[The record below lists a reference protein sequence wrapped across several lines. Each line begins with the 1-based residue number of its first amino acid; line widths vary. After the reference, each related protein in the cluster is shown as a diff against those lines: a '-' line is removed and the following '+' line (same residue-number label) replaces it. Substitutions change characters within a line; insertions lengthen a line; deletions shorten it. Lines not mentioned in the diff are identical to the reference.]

1 VNEHLF
7 AVPPP
12 SPFVVGVPRSGTT
25 LLRLLLDAHSELSI
39 PPETG
44 WLAAATQLPRQ
55 GEAARAALF
64 DLVTGWPQWGDL
76 GLPSDAVRAA
86 LRRLEPFALDEGVRA
101 IFRLY
106 AERHAKPRWGDKT
119 PGYALHLEAIR
130 RLLPESRFVHL
141 IRDGRDVA
149 VSVRGLWFSGERGVA
164 EIARD
169 WRDRILAARTQA
181 QRAEGYLELRYED
194 LVTEPGR
201 ELASVCRFVDLSYE
215 PMMLEAWRGAPT
227 RLAEHGPGYDRSG
240 GIVVEREVRLRQ
252 QASVTRPIDASL
264 VGGWRGALSAAEL
277 ADFRAAA
284 GDLLEELGYPDS

>member
-1 VNEHLF
+1 MNGHRA

-44 WLAAATQLPRQ
+44 WLAAATQLPRR

-76 GLPSDAVRAA
+76 GLPGDAVGAA
-86 LRRLEPFALDEGVRA
+86 FRRLEPFALEEGVRA

-119 PGYALHLEAIR
+119 PGYSLHLEAIR

-149 VSVRGLWFSGERGVA
+149 VSVRGLWFSRERGVA

-169 WRDRILAARTQA
+169 WRERILAARTQA
-181 QRAEGYLELRYED
+181 EASEDYLEVRYED
-194 LVTEPGR
+194 LVAEPGR
-201 ELASVCRFVDLSYE
+201 ELARVCRFIDLRYE
-215 PMMLEAWRGAPT
+215 PTMLEAWRAAPT

-240 GIVVEREVRLRQ
+240 AIVIEREARLRQ
-252 QASVTRPIDASL
+252 QASVTRPIDPSL
-264 VGGWRGALSAAEL
+264 VGSWRERLTATEIGE
-277 ADFRAAA
+277 FQREA
-284 GDLLEELGYPDS
+284 GDLLDSLGYGVR

>member
-1 VNEHLF
+1 MSGHVA

-25 LLRLLLDAHSELSI
+25 LLRLLLDAHSQLSI

-76 GLPSDAVRAA
+76 GLPSETVRTA
-86 LRRLEPFALDEGVRA
+86 LRRLEPFALDEGVRT

-106 AERHAKPRWGDKT
+106 AANHAKPRWGDKT
-119 PGYALHLEAIR
+119 PGYALHLDAIR

-149 VSVRGLWFSGERGVA
+149 VSVRGLWFSRERSVG

-169 WRDRILAARTQA
+169 WRERILAARAQA
-181 QRAEGYLELRYED
+181 QGAEDVLEVRYED

-201 ELASVCRFVDLSYE
+201 ELARVCRFVELPYE
-215 PMMLEAWRGAPT
+215 PAMLEAWRGAPA

-240 GIVVEREVRLRQ
+240 AIVIEREARLRQ
-252 QASVTRPIDASL
+252 QVSVTRPIDPSL
-264 VGGWRGALSAAEL
+264 VGAWRGALTATEL